1 MSRPNDEE
9 PVHHSTADLYKS
21 HFFPSPNCHP
31 HRHIPTTLCVHC
43 SSHLPSHLSLSQLIL
58 TIFQFIQHTTACT
71 GSLYKSHQLTLQII
85 FRSQTFYCKHTT
97 SYWVHT
103 LSTCCP
109 TFLLPLSTSVPLT
122 VLKNPCKINSPPEQ
136 LVPFDKGQK
145 VAHQITPRLAS
156 LAKTNQNASLVCGMG
171 CSTFFIFSCWNM
183 CKFKS
188 RKTHPG

>member
-1 MSRPNDEE
+1 MKNLSITLQLIFTSHIFSPLQ
-9 PVHHSTADLYKS
+9 TATHTGTS
-21 HFFPSPNCHP
+21 PQHCVCIVQAIFPP
-31 HRHIPTTLCVHC
+31 I
-43 SSHLPSHLSLSQLIL
+43 SLSQLIL
-58 TIFQFIQHTTACT
+58 TIFQFIQHTTACK

-136 LVPFDKGQK
+136 LVSFDKGQK

-183 CKFKS
+183 CKFKF